1 MWVKCI
7 LYTWKSQSFQ
17 CSHIAITHIIAITT
31 WNNKVNCAHFNYSEF
46 LQETNKEQTDTKNM
60 DILQCECS
68 PGGNFGN
75 SAKAYKLTIKH
86 FWEWFEHN
94 ADQTTFPVKW

>member
-1 MWVKCI
+1 
-7 LYTWKSQSFQ
+7 
-17 CSHIAITHIIAITT
+17 
-31 WNNKVNCAHFNYSEF
+31 
-46 LQETNKEQTDTKNM
+46 M

-94 ADQTTFPVKW
+94 ADQTTFPVK